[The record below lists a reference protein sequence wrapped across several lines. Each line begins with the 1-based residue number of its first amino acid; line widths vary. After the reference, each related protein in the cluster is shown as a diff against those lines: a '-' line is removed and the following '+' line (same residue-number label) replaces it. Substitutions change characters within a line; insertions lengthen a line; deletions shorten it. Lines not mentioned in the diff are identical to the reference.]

1 MLSKAR
7 SLVGFPLAL
16 TRNMCFRY
24 GDRAFSNGEHRAADP
39 AEQHGLGQLGMGK
52 QHAKS
57 VGYVLF
63 PLALAT
69 PFCLCLEI
77 TRAASRYL
85 PPTRSSGR
93 RRISCLFHKV
103 KLSQRVADLVFLH
116 YCFFFKQFKKFI
128 FIIATYERLHT
139 ILLYAHTPLPRLI
152 TLTALAPN
160 TDSHYPLQV

>member
-7 SLVGFPLAL
+7 SLAGFPLAL
-16 TRNMCFRY
+16 TRNNCFRH
-24 GDRAFSNGEHRAADP
+24 GVRAFSSGERRAVNP
-39 AEQHGLGQLGMGK
+39 AEQHGLGQLGLGK
-52 QHAKS
+52 QHAEP
-57 VGYVLF
+57 VGYALF

-103 KLSQRVADLVFLH
+103 KLSQRVADLVSYIIVFLSNNLKV
-116 YCFFFKQFKKFI
+116 YLYYSNIRTF
-128 FIIATYERLHT
+128 TYNF
-139 ILLYAHTPLPRLI
+139 
-152 TLTALAPN
+152 TLRPHASASIDHANRSST
-160 TDSHYPLQV
+160 